1 MIIKLEE
8 TRRTSNNL
16 RRSLNKFFSILL
28 AVCMTITSHYLKGQ
42 ENDKKESGIKKLHF
56 SGTANFNTFYRSM
69 STPYPD
75 AIGGKKNWAFT
86 PYNSSG
92 SFNTN
97 TSQQPLINLNVS
109 GNPTPNTS
117 FSVSYALAHF
127 YTGLVS
133 DSSKIINVQNLFQF
147 EGSLVKHYGTFKVT
161 AGGGA
166 MNLSISPLTVYNKDF
181 REPSFERL
189 PWEWR
194 TNSFSKYLDDF
205 HESTPMTPTL
215 LTNSASQGFI
225 LDATDLPEG
234 FGFRAFYGRTNYT
247 LTPQRA
253 IDEHPLELIAG
264 KIYKDFIGG
273 QQIAA
278 NYYNQFG
285 FTTSTATA
293 RDKREIYTLGF
304 NSSSKKYA
312 FTSEFGVGRVTNPE
326 SNSGFGEAF
335 STSLKLQNE
344 KSRFPLK
351 ATVYRLNKS
360 VASLEAAFL
369 NANKTVQ
376 QGGYGSDESYDNGLY
391 SGYLQEVNMMA
402 NNRQGVILNIEKH
415 FDHLRLELGYAISQ
429 ELENDTN
436 VVSYQH
442 MTNAFSRSRFQP
454 WQVGVG
460 PYGRVSNRFR
470 RSLETVTITD
480 SSTFLKK
487 FHAVDLGVNTLFDVL
502 DRPLI
507 LMNYLYFGSAGK
519 SISPVG
525 ESTFLT
531 TVFYELSGYYQ
542 IHPKLSV
549 LAFYSI
555 QETSGGDNTTL
566 STETEKP
573 LNQKATGIGFGI
585 DYDFAKSAG
594 LYLRHRWMNHEDPNF
609 SLDKYKGTSTTLELK
624 YFF

>member
-1 MIIKLEE
+1 MILKPEDTHPTLIWKQKDFSKAL
-8 TRRTSNNL
+8 
-16 RRSLNKFFSILL
+16 SILL
-28 AVCMTITSHYLKGQ
+28 VVILTMANHNAQCQ
-42 ENDKKESGIKKLHF
+42 ENGKTESGIQNLHF
-56 SGTANFNTFYRSM
+56 SGTANFITFYRSM
-69 STPYPD
+69 RTPYPD

-86 PYNSSG
+86 PYNSTG

-147 EGSLVKHYGTFKVT
+147 EGSLVKHYGTFKIT

-166 MNLSISPLTVYNKDF
+166 MNLSVSPLTIYNKDF

-215 LTNSASQGFI
+215 LTNTASQGFI
-225 LDATDLPEG
+225 FDATDLPEG
-234 FGFRAFYGRTNYT
+234 FGLRAFYGRTNFT

-264 KIYKDFIGG
+264 KVYKDFVDG
-273 QQIAA
+273 QQIAV

-285 FTTSTATA
+285 FTTANAIA

-312 FTSEFGVGRVTNPE
+312 FTSEIGVGRVTNPE
-326 SNSGFGEAF
+326 SNSGFGEAI
-335 STSLKLQNE
+335 SASVKVPNK
-344 KSRFPLK
+344 KSRFPVK
-351 ATVYRLNKS
+351 ASVYRLNKS

-369 NANKTVQ
+369 NANNTVQ
-376 QGGYGSDESYDNGLY
+376 QGGYGADASYDNGLY
-391 SGYLQEVNMMA
+391 SSYLQEVNMMA
-402 NNRQGVILNIEKH
+402 NNRQGVILNAEKH
-415 FDHLRLELGYAISQ
+415 FDHIRFELGYAISQ
-429 ELENDTN
+429 ELENDSN

-470 RSLETVTITD
+470 RSLETVAITD
-480 SSTFLKK
+480 SSSYLKT
-487 FHAVDLGVNTLFDVL
+487 FHAVDLGVNTLFDVANH
-502 DRPLI
+502 PLI
-507 LMNYLYFGSAGK
+507 LMNYVYVGSVGK
-519 SISPVG
+519 SISPLN
-525 ESTFLT
+525 ETFLT
-531 TVFYELSGYYQ
+531 TIFYELSGYYQ
-542 IHPKLSV
+542 LAPKLSV

-555 QETSGGDNTTL
+555 QQTSGGDNTTL
-566 STETEKP
+566 STETQKP

-594 LYLRHRWMNHEDPNF
+594 IYLRHRWMNHEDPNF
-609 SLDKYKGTSTTLELK
+609 ELDAYRGTSTSLELK